1 MRLNIDVVM
10 DYQLDGPGPVLLAV
24 EAAAIPGQRVENSM
38 LEIHNATHRHVP
50 GEAGL
55 GQRIWADLICD
66 RLNLRYV
73 TDVEITRED
82 IPLQTLSQDNWQ
94 NLPSDLL
101 SYLRPSRFCPSDL
114 FMPYVAKSF
123 GHLDAGAKV
132 AAIRDWV
139 AESVSYVPGS
149 SDAATCANDTFVSR
163 EGVCRDFAHL
173 VCTLVRA
180 AQIPARYTSGYGP
193 GVTPPDFHAVAE
205 VWLDGAWHVVD
216 ATGMSTSADLAIIGT
231 GRDASDVAF
240 METQSPA
247 SPNYQNLIITRR

>member
-1 MRLNIDVVM
+1 MRMNIDVVM
-10 DYQLDGPGPVLLAV
+10 DYQLDGPGPVLLAI
-24 EAAAIPGQRVENSM
+24 EAAAIPGQRIENSM
-38 LEIHNATHRHVP
+38 LEILNATHRHVP

-55 GQRIWADLICD
+55 GRRIWANVIND

-73 TDVEITRED
+73 ADVEITRDE
-82 IPLQTLSQDNWQ
+82 IPLQTLAQCDWQD
-94 NLPSDLL
+94 LPSDVL
-101 SYLRPSRFCPSDL
+101 SYLRPSRFCPSDQ
-114 FMPYVAKSF
+114 FMPFVAKSF

-139 AESVSYVPGS
+139 AEAVTYVSGS

-247 SPNYQNLIITRR
+247 NPTYQNLIITRR

>member
-10 DYQLDGPGPVLLAV
+10 DYQLNGPAPVLLTV
-24 EAAAIPGQRVENSM
+24 ETAPMPDQAILHST
-38 LEIHNATHRHVP
+38 LEILNASHRHMP
-50 GEAGL
+50 GEGGI
-55 GQRIWADLICD
+55 GQRIWADVTND

-73 TDVEITRED
+73 ADVEITRAD
-82 IPLQTLSQDNWQ
+82 IALDRLVQSDWQD
-94 NLPSDLL
+94 LPPEVL

-114 FMPYVAKSF
+114 FAPYVAKSF
-123 GHLDAGAKV
+123 GHLEGGAKA

-139 AESVSYVPGS
+139 AKSITYVPGS
-149 SDAATCANDTFVSR
+149 SDAATCANDTFLSR

-173 VCTLVRA
+173 VCTLMRA
-180 AQIPARYTSGYGP
+180 AQIPARYTSGYAP

-216 ATGMSTSADLAIIGT
+216 ATGMSTGSDLAIIGA

-240 METQSPA
+240 METQAPA
-247 SPNYQNLIITRR
+247 FPVYQNLIITRR